1 MLKNW
6 KKTDKNIL
14 NHEKCRK
21 KKEKTIKNDEK
32 SSKILKNLEK
42 K

>member
-1 MLKNW
+1 MFKNW

-21 KKEKTIKNDEK
+21 KRTKTIKNVEK
-32 SSKILKNLEK
+32 SSKMLKN
-42 K
+42 

>member
-21 KKEKTIKNDEK
+21 KRKKPSKMTKNSQK
-32 SSKILKNLEK
+32 C
-42 K
+42 

>member
-14 NHEKCRK
+14 NHENCQK
-21 KKEKTIKNDEK
+21 KGKKPSKMSKK
-32 SSKILKNLEK
+32 SSKMLKN
-42 K
+42 

>member
-1 MLKNW
+1 MLKKW

-21 KKEKTIKNDEK
+21 KRKKLSKMTKNHQK
-32 SSKILKNLEK
+32 C
-42 K
+42 

>member
-6 KKTDKNIL
+6 NKTKKNIL

-32 SSKILKNLEK
+32 SSKMLKN
-42 K
+42 

>member
-14 NHEKCRK
+14 NHEKCQK

-32 SSKILKNLEK
+32 SSKMLKN
-42 K
+42 

>member
-14 NHEKCRK
+14 NHEKCQ
-21 KKEKTIKNDEK
+21 KNENTLKNVEK
-32 SSKILKNLEK
+32 SSKMLQN
-42 K
+42 